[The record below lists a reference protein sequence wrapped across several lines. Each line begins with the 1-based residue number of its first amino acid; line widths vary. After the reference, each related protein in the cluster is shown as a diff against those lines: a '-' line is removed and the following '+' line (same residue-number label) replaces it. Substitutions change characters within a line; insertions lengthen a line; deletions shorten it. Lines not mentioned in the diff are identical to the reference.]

1 MKCLS
6 SIRSNFPRNAAVI
19 DTFYVVQV
27 FHFEQLSIWN
37 VSIKSYS
44 KLKKKITHFSKF
56 TYFDSYND
64 SQINHFFNYIY
75 IYIEIEIGNQEYCLP
90 NRKKK
95 KKNK

>member
-44 KLKKKITHFSKF
+44 KLKKKKLHIFPNLHISTHTTIRKLTIFL
-56 TYFDSYND
+56 TT
-64 SQINHFFNYIY
+64 Y
-75 IYIEIEIGNQEYCLP
+75 IYIEIEIGNEEYCLP

-95 KKNK
+95 KINK